1 MASAEADAVVDL
13 RSKAIA
19 AVVEGD
25 VFVLEQLLR
34 ETDLDLNTV
43 RTDNDYDAV
52 DRSLLM
58 LACQHKQLN
67 VMKWLCEHLS
77 VEMETENGRT
87 ALQWACVGVAV
98 VIDLDVVRVLL
109 ESLGADVE
117 HCNRSGESPL
127 CWACWSVSLDVL
139 RYLIEECDADVER
152 IANNGV
158 TAFGWACYCSTVT
171 VIECLGERTDCDV
184 SDGDGGGGGEEMSQY
199 LRSVWQL
206 NV

>member
-13 RSKAIA
+13 RAKAIA

-43 RTDNDYDAV
+43 RTTDDHHH
-52 DRSLLM
+52 RSLLI

-77 VEMETENGRT
+77 VEMEAENGQT
-87 ALQWACVGVAV
+87 ALQWTCVVGVCGV
-98 VIDLDVVRVLL
+98 VDLDVVRVLL

-117 HCNRSGESPL
+117 HCDSYGISPL
-127 CWACWSVSLDVL
+127 RCACWSVSLDVF

-152 IANNGV
+152 IDNDGETPFGV
-158 TAFGWACYCSTVT
+158 ACYCSSVA
-171 VIECLGERTDCDV
+171 VMECLGERTDCDV
-184 SDGDGGGGGEEMSQY
+184 SDCGYGGEEKSQY